1 MADITQSMNSD
12 DAIVKDDSFYNKKIT
27 SIPVPDSNKLG
38 ILAPG
43 IASDIANVGQ
53 SSQVDISKINSF
65 SNIAQ
70 GRDQLYK
77 LLDSMGDDPTVA
89 AVLETYAEDATEY
102 SENGSI
108 IWAESS
114 DSNIGKYIN
123 FLLNSLQTDKNIYKW
138 VYSLCKYGD
147 LYLRLYRQSDYTT
160 DPFFN
165 YSKSL
170 EKDELEDLSKRKNL
184 NEDIN
189 INLYKSEDHYVHYI
203 EMVPNPA
210 EMFELTK
217 FGKTAGYIKAD
228 INTDPNVSK
237 NPNSILNYYYQY
249 RFKKDDINI
258 YNGDQ
263 FVHASLEDN
272 SSRVPEEV
280 NLFTDSDSYD
290 KNKNGFSF
298 TVKRGQSLL
307 YNIFP
312 IWRELSLLENSMLL
326 NRITKSSIVRIIT
339 VNTGD
344 MPKEDVEEYLRGIKQ
359 LMEQKSALN
368 AGESMGE
375 YANPGPVENNI
386 YVPTNGETG
395 TITTSQVGGDFNAGT
410 SLPDIDYFTNK
421 FFGALRIPK
430 QYFGM
435 TNDST
440 GFNGGTSLSLLSS
453 RYAKMI
459 KRVQKTIIQALTD
472 CINLMLMDKNMD
484 SYIGQFT
491 LKMQPPTT
499 QEEVDRR
506 ENTSSK
512 VGIIRD
518 VMDLLG
524 DIDDPI
530 IKLKIT
536 KTLLSTIITDPE
548 VIDLVDEEI
557 SKLEKEGTEEES
569 SEEDLGLEG
578 EGSFGS
584 EEPLSGS
591 EPLDLDTSLGLETEE
606 EIPSESPEGE
616 SEETLPTPEELAGGE
631 EIDFTNNTEEF

>member
-1 MADITQSMNSD
+1 MADITQSLNSE
-12 DAIVKDDSFYNKKIT
+12 DAIIRDDSFYNKKIK
-27 SIPVPDSNKLG
+27 SVPAPDNNKSGVLSPGVASN
-38 ILAPG
+38 
-43 IASDIANVGQ
+43 IATVGQ
-53 SSQVDISKINSF
+53 SSQVDISTLNSF

-77 LLDSMGDDPTVA
+77 ILDSMGDDPTVA

-102 SENGSI
+102 SDSGSI
-108 IWAESS
+108 IWAESD

-123 FLLNSLQTDKNIYKW
+123 FLLTSLQADKNIYKW

-147 LYLRLYRQSDYTT
+147 VYLRLYRQSDYKT

-165 YSKSL
+165 NQNFLKKEIIEDKSN
-170 EKDELEDLSKRKNL
+170 RQNL

-189 INLYKSEDHYVHYI
+189 INLYKKEDHYVHYI
-203 EMVPNPA
+203 EMIPNPA

-217 FGKTAGYIKAD
+217 FGKTAGYIKAN
-228 INTDPNVSK
+228 INTTPSNNST
-237 NPNSILNYYYQY
+237 SILNYYRYK
-249 RFKKDDINI
+249 FKKDDINI

-272 SSRVPEEV
+272 SSRSPEEV
-280 NLFTDSDSYD
+280 NLFMDMDSYD
-290 KNKNGFSF
+290 SNKNGYSYI
-298 TVKRGQSLL
+298 VKRGQSLL

-344 MPKEDVEEYLRGIKQ
+344 MPKEDIEEYLRGIKQ

-368 AGESMGE
+368 AGDSMAE
-375 YANPGPVENNI
+375 YTNPGPIENNI

-395 TITTSQVGGDFNAGT
+395 TINTSQVGGDFNAGT

-440 GFNGGTSLSLLSS
+440 GFNGGSSLSIISS

-459 KRVQKTIIQALTD
+459 KRIQKTILQALTD
-472 CINLMLMDKNMD
+472 CLNLMLIDKQMD
-484 SYIGQFT
+484 SYIGKFT

-506 ENTSSK
+506 ENKSSN
-512 VGIIRD
+512 IALIRD
-518 VMDLLG
+518 TLDLLG
-524 DIDDPI
+524 DISDPV

-536 KTLLSTIITDPE
+536 KSLLSTIITDTE
-548 VIDLVDEEI
+548 VLSLINEEI
-557 SKLEKEGTEEES
+557 DKLEKEGKEGS
-569 SEEDLGLEG
+569 SEENEDLDLEGDLGG
-578 EGSFGS
+578 EDYGS
-584 EEPLSGS
+584 EESIGGS
-591 EPLDLDTSLGLETEE
+591 EPLDLDNSLGLENTEE
-606 EIPSESPEGE
+606 ETVPEE
-616 SEETLPTPEELAGGE
+616 ENSEESLPTPEELAGNE

>member
-1 MADITQSMNSD
+1 M
-12 DAIVKDDSFYNKKIT
+12 
-27 SIPVPDSNKLG
+27 
-38 ILAPG
+38 
-43 IASDIANVGQ
+43 
-53 SSQVDISKINSF
+53 IS
-65 SNIAQ
+65 
-70 GRDQLYK
+70 
-77 LLDSMGDDPTVA
+77 
-89 AVLETYAEDATEY
+89 
-102 SENGSI
+102 
-108 IWAESS
+108 
-114 DSNIGKYIN
+114 
-123 FLLNSLQTDKNIYKW
+123 
-138 VYSLCKYGD
+138 
-147 LYLRLYRQSDYTT
+147 
-160 DPFFN
+160 
-165 YSKSL
+165 
-170 EKDELEDLSKRKNL
+170 
-184 NEDIN
+184 
-189 INLYKSEDHYVHYI
+189 
-203 EMVPNPA
+203 NPA

-228 INTDPNVSK
+228 INTNITK
-237 NPNSILNYYYQY
+237 TPNSLLSYYYQY
-249 RFKKDDINI
+249 KFKRDDINI

-263 FVHASLEDN
+263 FVHAALEDN
-272 SSRVPEEV
+272 SSRIPEEV
-280 NLFTDSDSYD
+280 NLFTDLKSYEKGQD
-290 KNKNGFSF
+290 GFSF
-298 TVKRGQSLL
+298 KVKRGQSLL

-368 AGESMGE
+368 AGDSMAE
-375 YANPGPVENNI
+375 YTNPGPVENNI

-440 GFNGGTSLSLLSS
+440 GFNGGSSLSLLSS

-472 CINLMLMDKNMD
+472 CINLMLMDKHMD

-524 DIDDPI
+524 DVNDPAT
-530 IKLKIT
+530 KLKIV
-536 KTLLSTIITDPE
+536 KTLLSTVVTDPE
-548 VIDLVDEEI
+548 VISLVDEEI
-557 SKLEKEGTEEES
+557 SNLEKEGAEGVSES
-569 SEEDLGLEG
+569 EGLDLGGGGGFES
-578 EGSFGS
+578 EGSLG
-584 EEPLSGS
+584 GS
-591 EPLDLDTSLGLETEE
+591 EPLDLDSSLGLETEE
-606 EIPSESPEGE
+606 GEMPSETPEGEE